1 LPDSRAVI
9 DALGRHRLAPSAE
22 DLGAADRG
30 LSYTRDS
37 PVFMLLLLMHSDLS
51 YGILH
56 LWMVLSLRISAALIE
71 KH

>member
-1 LPDSRAVI
+1 
-9 DALGRHRLAPSAE
+9 
-22 DLGAADRG
+22 
-30 LSYTRDS
+30 
-37 PVFMLLLLMHSDLS
+37 MLLLLMHSDLS